1 MMRCLL
7 TSVTLREEGLVE
19 ADESPYA
26 FIFEIINGVKLG
38 IEHISVEDDEDV
50 HWMIA
55 LDLFIFR
62 LGLMKYKE

>member
-1 MMRCLL
+1 M
-7 TSVTLREEGLVE
+7 E